1 MSGSREGYKMS
12 WCKRIK
18 AITFIGLVLYPPINF
33 LWQLRPVKI
42 IAVSRYPEYE
52 ESYYKNSNE
61 GFTERDNY
69 HIVVDHL
76 PLSVNDK
83 VKWYLAHKEDLKKG
97 YSIPRASSY
106 SITVWDIG
114 DGFIDLSISDDGDL
128 ICFPKIEDAAK
139 CIEKN
144 IHMKVSTDEK
154 DKELFSFGGS
164 LHTWRLNAQGNL
176 TDGKIIFGL

>member
-1 MSGSREGYKMS
+1 MGWYK
-12 WCKRIK
+12 KIK
-18 AITFIGLVLYPPINF
+18 TMIFIGLVLYPPINF

-52 ESYYKNSNE
+52 ESYYINSNE
-61 GFTERDNY
+61 GFSERDNY

-76 PLSVNDK
+76 PLSVKDK
-83 VKWYLAHKEDLKKG
+83 VKWYLAHKTELKNQ
-97 YSIPRASSY
+97 YLIPRSSSY

-128 ICFPKIEDAAK
+128 ICFPKIKDAAK

-144 IHMKVSTDEK
+144 IHMKVSTNEK
-154 DKELFSFGGS
+154 GKELFSFGGS

-176 TDGKIIFGL
+176 TDGKITFGL